1 MKRVAVAIAV
11 LALAGCGGGAAEQ
24 AKPKQPRL
32 AHDLAASW
40 AAQSDHVAGALAEG
54 DGCTAQQVAANLQS
68 QFIAAVNE
76 GRVPRRLQEP
86 LGAAFNDLH
95 ARITCIPPQPTEE
108 KDHGHEKHKQH
119 THGKH
124 GDDDKYERASLHR
137 ASSAG
142 PRARPAHTR
151 RHQSRKRS
159 RYRYTTGV
167 V

>member
-1 MKRVAVAIAV
+1 VKRVGAAIVV

-32 AHDLAASW
+32 PHDLAASW
-40 AAQSDHVAGALAEG
+40 AAQSDQIAGALAEG

-95 ARITCIPPQPTEE
+95 GRITCIPPQPVEE
-108 KDHGHEKHKQH
+108 HGDRDHHKHKDKH
-119 THGKH
+119 GHGKH
-124 GDDDKYERASLHR
+124 GDHE
-137 ASSAG
+137 
-142 PRARPAHTR
+142 
-151 RHQSRKRS
+151 
-159 RYRYTTGV
+159 
-167 V
+167 